1 MSSIVGI
8 IEQSMMHDLNKVNVS
23 SQNMSNVTTN
33 GYKRDVVGKNTFD
46 VHMVEDN
53 YYDVPKI
60 VINERDNIDKF
71 TDFSSSSVKTTNNP
85 LNVSLRGSGFFVVNT
100 SHGEAYTRNGDFKL
114 DTKGRLVTQAGF
126 VVSGLQGEIRLTN
139 TTPRIAPDGVIWD
152 GKNKIGQLAVVEF
165 DSSAINHLTR
175 ETSGLYTSKNSR
187 PVINESP
194 SVIQGYLEAS
204 NVDSA
209 FEMINTVE
217 TLRHFELNQKLLHMQ
232 QESYKSMLDSL
243 GEF

>member
-71 TDFSSSSVKTTNNP
+71 TDF
-85 LNVSLRGSGFFVVNT
+85 LHHQLR
-100 SHGEAYTRNGDFKL
+100 
-114 DTKGRLVTQAGF
+114 
-126 VVSGLQGEIRLTN
+126 
-139 TTPRIAPDGVIWD
+139 
-152 GKNKIGQLAVVEF
+152 
-165 DSSAINHLTR
+165 
-175 ETSGLYTSKNSR
+175 
-187 PVINESP
+187 
-194 SVIQGYLEAS
+194 
-204 NVDSA
+204 
-209 FEMINTVE
+209 
-217 TLRHFELNQKLLHMQ
+217 Q
-232 QESYKSMLDSL
+232 QTIL
-243 GEF
+243 